1 MKKKILFCFILFLNS
16 LLFSVTESTNKVSET
31 KKINEDLDTL
41 KTYLT
46 QCWVGYDEAVKKGFN
61 IDKCIRKIKTDYKLI
76 NLKHKHQKK
85 DDVYYNGI
93 NNTAMTSAI
102 IRSLSKYLPE
112 ENKDE
117 HFYITGEIN
126 NGSIYPRLYQF
137 YTNIFLEY
145 SDGKY
150 IVCKSDIKK
159 IPIGS
164 VYTGNPE
171 NILTWIKDGKQI
183 FRLGIKQA
191 YYYETTKLNF
201 NGKDIEVKV
210 TFINNFNK
218 IENHIGYLDTDN
230 SIYVSLSDCYLAV
243 EDKDKHEKLENEFEE
258 ILNKICENNYKKYLI
273 LDLRENGGGYS
284 SYPEQILSSYFYG
297 NDKVKARNFYNYLKV
312 FDYGS
317 VELDSLELA
326 KRKYEYTLEKKG
338 FPDRWVN
345 SAFEHYQE
353 LLKSPKR
360 VYNGL
365 EFLPMG
371 QLPQIKTKDYNGKV
385 IILMNTETGSA
396 SEYGIAVSYFED
408 KDSVILIGEKTSGR
422 IDFGGTYDYILP
434 NSKVIISLCTIDYRK
449 IAGLAHNSHWHGDT
463 LGFYPDF
470 YATDE
475 NLLDTILYVTQDKEL
490 THVLKGIENHL
501 LP

>member
-1 MKKKILFCFILFLNS
+1 
-16 LLFSVTESTNKVSET
+16 
-31 KKINEDLDTL
+31 
-41 KTYLT
+41 
-46 QCWVGYDEAVKKGFN
+46 
-61 IDKCIRKIKTDYKLI
+61 
-76 NLKHKHQKK
+76 
-85 DDVYYNGI
+85 
-93 NNTAMTSAI
+93 MTSAI
-102 IRSLSKYLPE
+102 SRNLSKYLPE

-117 HFYITGEIN
+117 HFGITGEIN
-126 NGSIYPRLYQF
+126 YGSIYPRLFQF

-145 SDGKY
+145 LDGKY
-150 IVCKSDIKK
+150 IVCKSDMKE

-164 VYTGNPE
+164 IYTDNPE
-171 NILTWIKDGKQI
+171 NVLPWIQDGKQI

-210 TFINNFNK
+210 TYINNFNK

-273 LDLRENGGGYS
+273 LDLRGNGGGYS

-297 NDKVKARNFYNYLKV
+297 NDKVKARNFNNYLKV

-317 VELDSLELA
+317 VELDSLEIA

-408 KDSVILIGEKTSGR
+408 KDSVILIGEKTIGAC
-422 IDFGGTYDYILP
+422 DY
-434 NSKVIISLCTIDYRK
+434 
-449 IAGLAHNSHWHGDT
+449 GD
-463 LGFYPDF
+463 
-470 YATDE
+470 
-475 NLLDTILYVTQDKEL
+475 LL
-490 THVLKGIENHL
+490 
-501 LP
+501 

>member
-1 MKKKILFCFILFLNS
+1 MKKKILFCFILLLNS
-16 LLFSVTESTNKVSET
+16 LLFSATESTNKISDT
-31 KKINEDLDTL
+31 KKINEDLDSL

-61 IDKCIRKIKTDYKLI
+61 IDRCIRRIKADYKLTNI
-76 NLKHKHQKK
+76 KHKNKK
-85 DDVYYNGI
+85 IEDVYYNGI

-102 IRSLSKYLPE
+102 SRSLSKYLPE
-112 ENKDE
+112 ENRDG
-117 HFYITGEIN
+117 HFCITGEIN
-126 NGSIYPRLYQF
+126 YGFIYPRLFQF

-145 SDGKY
+145 LDGKY
-150 IVCKSDIKK
+150 IVCKSNMKE

-164 VYTGNPE
+164 IYTDNPE
-171 NILTWIKDGKQI
+171 NVLPWIQDGKKI
-183 FRLGIKQA
+183 FRVGIKQA
-191 YYYETTKLNF
+191 YYDKTTKLNF
-201 NGKDIEVKV
+201 NGKDIEVEV
-210 TFINNFNK
+210 TYINNFNQ
-218 IENHIGYLDTDN
+218 IANHIGYLDTEKT
-230 SIYVSLSDCYLAV
+230 IYVSLSDCILAS

-273 LDLRENGGGYS
+273 LDLRGNGGGFRD
-284 SYPEQILSSYFYG
+284 YPTKILSSYFYS
-297 NDKVKARNFYNYLKV
+297 NNEIKARNFNNFLKV

-317 VELDSLELA
+317 IELDSLELA
-326 KRKYEYTLEKKG
+326 KRKYEYTLENKS

-385 IILMNTETGSA
+385 IILMDTNTGSA
-396 SEYGIAVSYFED
+396 AEYGIALSYFEN
-408 KDSVILIGEKTSGR
+408 KDSVILIGEKTRGM
-422 IDFGGTYDYILP
+422 IDFGGLYTYILP
-434 NSKVIISLCTIDYRK
+434 NSKVKISLCTIDNRK
-449 IAGLAHNSHWHGDT
+449 IAGFAHNSHWHGDT
-463 LGFYPDF
+463 LGFYPDY

-475 NLLDTILYVTQDKEL
+475 NLLDTIVYLTQDKEL
-490 THVLKGIENHL
+490 THVLNGIENHL

>member
-16 LLFSVTESTNKVSET
+16 FLFSVTESTNNVSET
-31 KKINEDLDTL
+31 KINEDLDSL

-46 QCWVGYDEAVKKGFN
+46 QCWVGYDEAVQKGFN
-61 IDKCIRKIKTDYKLI
+61 IDRCIRKIKTDYKRI
-76 NLKHKHQKK
+76 NFKHKHQKK
-85 DDVYYNGI
+85 DDVYNNGI

-102 IRSLSKYLPE
+102 IRNLSKYLPE

-145 SDGKY
+145 LDGKY
-150 IVCKSDIKK
+150 IVCKSDIKE

-164 VYTGNPE
+164 VYTGNLE
-171 NILTWIKDGKQI
+171 NVLPWIQEGKQI
-183 FRLGIKQA
+183 YRVGIKQK
-191 YYYETTKLNF
+191 YYSETTKLNF
-201 NGKDIEVKV
+201 NGKDIKV
-210 TFINNFNK
+210 EITYIYNFNQ

-230 SIYVSLSDCYLAV
+230 SIYVSLSDCRLAS

-258 ILNKICENNYKKYLI
+258 VLNKISNNNYKKYLI
-273 LDLRENGGGYS
+273 LDLRGNGGWFPN
-284 SYPEQILSSYFYG
+284 YPTEILSSYFYG
-297 NDKVKARNFYNYLKV
+297 NDKIKARNFNNFLKV

-317 VELDSLELA
+317 ITLDSLEIA
-326 KRKYEYTLEKKG
+326 KKQYEFALENKG
-338 FPDRWVN
+338 FPDIWVN

-353 LLKSPKR
+353 LLKTPKR

-385 IILMNTETGSA
+385 IILMDIQTGSA
-396 SEYGIAVSYFED
+396 AEYGIALSYFED
-408 KDSVILIGEKTSGR
+408 KDSVILIGDKTSGR
-422 IDFGGTYDYILP
+422 VDFGGVYDYVLP
-434 NSKVIISLCTIDYRK
+434 NSKVIISLSTIDFRK

-463 LGFYPDF
+463 LGFYPDY

-475 NLLDTILYVTQDKEL
+475 NILDTIVYVTQDKEL
-490 THVLKGIENHL
+490 THVLNGIEKQL

>member
-1 MKKKILFCFILFLNS
+1 MKKKILFCFILLLNS
-16 LLFSVTESTNKVSET
+16 FLFSVTESTNNVSE
-31 KKINEDLDTL
+31 KKIHEDLDSL

-46 QCWVGYDEAVKKGFN
+46 QCWVGYDEAVQKGFN
-61 IDKCIRKIKTDYKLI
+61 IDRCIRKIKTDYKRI
-76 NLKHKHQKK
+76 NFKHKHQKK

-102 IRSLSKYLPE
+102 IRNLSKYLPE

-150 IVCKSDIKK
+150 IVCKSDMKA

-164 VYTGNPE
+164 IYTDNPE
-171 NILTWIKDGKQI
+171 NALPWIKDGKRI
-183 FRLGIKQA
+183 YRLGIKQA

-210 TFINNFNK
+210 TYINNFNK

-230 SIYVSLSDCYLAV
+230 SIYVSLSDCFL
-243 EDKDKHEKLENEFEE
+243 ERINKEKHEELEKEFEE
-258 ILNKICENNYKKYLI
+258 ILNKISNNNYKKNLI
-273 LDLRENGGGYS
+273 LDLRGNGGGFS
-284 SYPEQILSSYFYG
+284 NYPEQILSSYFYG
-297 NDKVKARNFYNYLKV
+297 NDKVKARNFNSFLKV

-317 VELDSLELA
+317 ITLVSLETA
-326 KRKYEYTLEKKG
+326 KKQYEYALENKG
-338 FPDRWVN
+338 LSNEWIN
-345 SAFEHYQE
+345 TAIKHYQK
-353 LLKSPKR
+353 LLKAPKR
-360 VYNGL
+360 TYIGL

-371 QLPQIKTKDYNGKV
+371 QLPQIKTKDFNGKV

-396 SEYGIAVSYFED
+396 AEYGIALSYFED
-408 KDSVILIGEKTSGR
+408 KDSVILIGEKTIGAC
-422 IDFGGTYDYILP
+422 DYGGLYTYILP
-434 NSKVIISLCTIDYRK
+434 NSKVQISLCTVDSRK
-449 IAGLAHNSHWHGDT
+449 IAGFAHNSHWHGDT

-475 NLLDTILYVTQDKEL
+475 NLLDTILYITQDKEL
-490 THVLKGIENHL
+490 THVLNGIENHL